1 MFGESQLTP
10 RWNVFLEH
18 LLVPKLPSSFFFTV
32 KLDDLMMNHHVHKL
46 QPPELVLRK
55 INAVNSAHRFSSI
68 QLNINLSLSP
78 GYIKTI

>member
-1 MFGESQLTP
+1 
-10 RWNVFLEH
+10 
-18 LLVPKLPSSFFFTV
+18 V

-55 INAVNSAHRFSSI
+55 INSVNNSAHRFSNI

-78 GYIKTI
+78 GYIRTIWCKTSCKEDLLYAQKQKGWEKQ